1 MLEFLIVVNLLMVAL
16 LALAVIVGAIACKF
30 NCNKLFGS
38 IFKICDGI
46 VTIICVLYLLE
57 VFVLVS
63 AILFEI
69 ARELIYGQ

>member
-1 MLEFLIVVNLLMVAL
+1 MLEFLIVINLFMVAL
-16 LALAVIVGAIACKF
+16 LALATIVGAIACKF
-30 NCNKLFGS
+30 NCNKLFGR

-69 ARELIYGQ
+69 ARELIYG